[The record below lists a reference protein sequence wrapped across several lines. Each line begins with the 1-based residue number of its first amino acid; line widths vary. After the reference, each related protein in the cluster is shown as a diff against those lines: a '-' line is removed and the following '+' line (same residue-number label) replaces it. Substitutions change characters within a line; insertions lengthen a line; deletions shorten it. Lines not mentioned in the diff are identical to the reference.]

1 MDKMGF
7 LIIGFFIGGCFSV
20 FIMSLLNAASV
31 SDDRLLGDRQYDE
44 K

>member
-20 FIMSLLNAASV
+20 FIMSLLNAASN
-31 SDDRLLGDRQYDE
+31 SDDIMLGDRQYDE
-44 K
+44 D